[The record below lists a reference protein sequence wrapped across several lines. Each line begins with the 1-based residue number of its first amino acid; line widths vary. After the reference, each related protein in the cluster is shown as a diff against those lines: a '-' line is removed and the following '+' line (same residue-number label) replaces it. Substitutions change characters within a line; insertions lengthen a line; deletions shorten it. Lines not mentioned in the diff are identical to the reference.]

1 VHPALVPLDHP
12 LARVE
17 GAENAVFVEG
27 DLVGQVLLVGQG
39 AGGRPTA
46 SAVVGD
52 LIDLA
57 RSIRRGVQSRPSFS
71 FDDRVGVVPMGE
83 VVTRAYFRILVDDR
97 TGVLAAIGQ
106 VFAEEGVSISSLI
119 QKDAWLQDQTAE
131 LVVTT
136 HPSPDAGLQRAR
148 TRMAALE
155 PVRAV
160 SSFLRVF

>member
-1 VHPALVPLDHP
+1 
-12 LARVE
+12 
-17 GAENAVFVEG
+17 
-27 DLVGQVLLVGQG
+27 
-39 AGGRPTA
+39 
-46 SAVVGD
+46 
-52 LIDLA
+52 
-57 RSIRRGVQSRPSFS
+57 
-71 FDDRVGVVPMGE
+71 

-136 HPSPDAGLQRAR
+136 HPSPDASLQRAR
-148 TRMAALE
+148 ARMAALE